1 MTHCR
6 KFCFKAALFCVVIVK
21 SREKWGGIS
30 GKREREISFFVSKC
44 PQPGKAEGLEES
56 TGPFFRRKK
65 KKATRKT
72 CISK

>member
-30 GKREREISFFVSKC
+30 GKRERDFILCQQVPTARKSRR
-44 PQPGKAEGLEES
+44 
-56 TGPFFRRKK
+56 TGRINGTLFWKK

-72 CISK
+72 CIAK